1 MNIIALCKTFRG
13 EEWLEPMARSI
24 APFVQKIV
32 FVNSEISWSGRK
44 GNTCKAEISR
54 LLDSDIK
61 DKIISLNYDT
71 IDQFDQCMY
80 GYTFIKRDFPSTDY
94 VMLIDTDEVWD
105 DIDMRRAIDFLSL
118 YQGDVKAFR
127 VRMYTYIKSPFWR
140 VNPEEPLHPVCFVST
155 QLPDLGANGARSCEF
170 PHITIPKIHLHHYVY
185 VRKDFNTV
193 LEKIITSHVSENTR
207 YEDMAVWI
215 PEVWNKLPHVKEGFH
230 PAIGFKNNWQGLIQ
244 IERDQMPRVLRETNF
259 PIIEKFL
266 KKEKKIGK

>member
-24 APFVQKIV
+24 APFVKKIV

-61 DKIISLNYDT
+61 DKIISLNFDT
-71 IDQFDQCMY
+71 TDQFNQCMY
-80 GYTFIKRDFPSTDY
+80 GYLFIKQNFSDTNY

-105 DIDMRRAIDFLSL
+105 DIDMQRAIDFLSI
-118 YQGDVKAFR
+118 YQGDAKTFR

-140 VNPEEPLHPVCFVST
+140 VNPPEPLHPVCFVSA

-170 PHITIPKIHLHHYVY
+170 SYNSIHSAHFHHYVY
-185 VRKDFNTV
+185 VRKDFNSV

-215 PEVWNKLPHVKEGFH
+215 PEIWNKLPNVREDFH
-230 PAIGFKNNWQGLIQ
+230 PAIGFKENWKSLIK
-244 IERDQMPRVLRETNF
+244 IEREQMPKVLREMSF
-259 PIIEKFL
+259 PIMEQFG
-266 KKEKKIGK
+266 EKKKKL